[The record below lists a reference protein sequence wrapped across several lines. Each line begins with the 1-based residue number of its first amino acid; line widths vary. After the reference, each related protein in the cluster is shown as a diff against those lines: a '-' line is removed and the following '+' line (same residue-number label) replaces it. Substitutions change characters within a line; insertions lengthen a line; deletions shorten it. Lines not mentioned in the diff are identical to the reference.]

1 MKLLPSL
8 LIFVLLTS
16 IALIYPD
23 STFAQCSGSK
33 VKTALGCIDG
43 NPKELVNDI
52 LRIALGVAGGVSFL
66 LIIFG
71 GFKLSFSRGDPQAV
85 QDGREVITS
94 AIIGLIIVIFSV
106 FLLRLIGIDILG
118 LPI

>member
-1 MKLLPSL
+1 MKVIPKLLVLFSL
-8 LIFVLLTS
+8 LLL
-16 IALIYPD
+16 LFPD
-23 STFAQCSGSK
+23 SVYAACSGSQ

-43 NPKELVNDI
+43 NPRELVNDL
-52 LRIALGVAGGVSFL
+52 LRIALGIAGGVSFL

-71 GFKLSFSRGDPQAV
+71 GFKLAFSRGDPQAL

-94 AIIGLIIVIFSV
+94 AIVGLLIIIFSV